1 MVRSVFFILAFAI
14 ALASASSLAM
24 GGEALEE
31 NEPSSFTG
39 PGRFLRQPARRK
51 SQARLLQEAMC
62 EHDDRRPQLQIL
74 RGEVLIRASLLQRQ
88 VRCSYVRLRQ
98 LWRLQ
103 EEVQER
109 HLLQIRDV

>member
-14 ALASASSLAM
+14 ALHSKRTS
-24 GGEALEE
+24 
-31 NEPSSFTG
+31 
-39 PGRFLRQPARRK
+39 
-51 SQARLLQEAMC
+51 
-62 EHDDRRPQLQIL
+62 RRPSQG
-74 RGEVLIRASLLQRQ
+74 RDVFFASGSPGPDCCKRRCVNVMTDGLNCGRCGAKQ
-88 VRCSYVRLRQ
+88 VRCSYVRSRQ